1 MICAS
6 TLLTVRLPLSLY
18 FSLEGHSS
26 GYDERCGAYSNIG
39 GNAKRSYDIEG
50 ASGNV
55 GMVLMERNSI
65 CSLKGTEWNIPS
77 VKLCRYKQESTKQQR

>member
-1 MICAS
+1 M
-6 TLLTVRLPLSLY
+6 VKLPLPLCL
-18 FSLEGHSS
+18 FLKGHLS

-65 CSLKGTEWNIPS
+65 SSLKRTEWDIPS
-77 VKLCRYKQESTKQQR
+77 AKLCCYKQESTKQQR